1 MMPTTTPNPPPLPTV
16 NVPFVDPK
24 SGCVTPDWYKW
35 LAFWDRVWRQLRKE
49 IP

>member
-1 MMPTTTPNPPPLPTV
+1 MPTTTPNPPPLPHIDL
-16 NVPFVDPK
+16 PLVDPK
-24 SGCVTPDWYKW
+24 TGRLTAEWYKW

>member
-1 MMPTTTPNPPPLPTV
+1 MPTTTPNPPPLPHIE
-16 NVPFVDPK
+16 VPLVDTQT
-24 SGCVTPDWYKW
+24 GRLTPEWYRW